1 MESIK
6 KSLNKKIFFYFFI
19 SFIFIISIIFIIQ
32 YKFLDSWY
40 FNSKVNEMRDDIK
53 TIHGEI
59 ENKNQSIE
67 ELISE
72 IVDFKYRHGVYIS
85 ISTEKTMNFEE
96 NSPIVFRAIDGNNNV
111 IDVLIDDEKDTKEFI
126 FDDYNVGDEV
136 YIEGILK
143 SNRLYVTTFE
153 DKKIVNDLIPD
164 SIKENSNYVDDVTLL
179 KMGYKMLYSTYR
191 DVDFINETYDK
202 DYYSYEDEMNG
213 EIIIGFVETIELDH
227 EKYTIFIEKSM
238 RSIKDSAKIFF
249 PFYVFSYI
257 LSIILA
263 FVIIFKL
270 SKSIT
275 KPIKEMNEITKSM
288 THMNFSNKIDYKSD
302 DELGELSNNIN
313 YLSLKLNETMT
324 SLMNEIENE
333 HKKDKDRSHFFSSVS
348 HELKTPLSISRG
360 YIEFLIDGVRVDKTE
375 EYLSIL
381 QNENERMTDIVMK
394 MLDLIK
400 IEEKKEVLVIEKQP
414 ILPLIHEVERYFDV
428 MLHDK
433 NISIEING
441 DFTQCYFD
449 EKSMI
454 KILIN
459 LVSNAINYS
468 AEGECIVLTGVLE
481 NKTQKIILK
490 NKALNYQ
497 ELDLKSIFQN
507 FYTTDKSRNRKT
519 SGTGLGLSIVKSIFE
534 RSDIN
539 YFVSLEDEYFVF
551 EFNLDIE
558 KSTMD

>member
-1 MESIK
+1 
-6 KSLNKKIFFYFFI
+6 
-19 SFIFIISIIFIIQ
+19 
-32 YKFLDSWY
+32 
-40 FNSKVNEMRDDIK
+40 MRDDIK